1 MDPETSN
8 VNRPMMESVH
18 ETARFITL
26 YGTPVLLGLIALYLV
41 FAAFERGISL
51 GLRSL
56 ASVLLPLVIGSFLYV
71 FNRTTLQ
78 RLASVSTAIGFAS
91 GLGMGLVVMA
101 GLRFFGQSAVVPLSE
116 LLVSGCFSVLLFS
129 SASGSGGQGLASYY
143 GVMSGLLVYL
153 VVWGVPV
160 VK

>member
-1 MDPETSN
+1 MKCIYAPALFTTCS
-8 VNRPMMESVH
+8 P
-18 ETARFITL
+18 L
-26 YGTPVLLGLIALYLV
+26 PGLLGMIALYLV

-71 FNRTTLQ
+71 FNRTTLE

-101 GLRFFGQSAVVPLSE
+101 GLRFFGQSAVVPLPE